1 MKKYLLGSALL
12 ALLAF
17 AGGASA
23 TFCSLIGSKD
33 QTCTF
38 ASDTSGGTTLFTNPT
53 QLSNIGSGTINPF
66 LGDQVGG
73 NGGVESGVNT
83 DDPNV
88 NTLPL
93 NDKRDNNNTFTNT
106 MSLSDLGIVTIG
118 GVDYYSFFLDINEP
132 NGNGQNLLSIDR
144 LAIFG
149 QTGATPGAAVD
160 LNSTNITSLDDVDV
174 FPNLTVVYRLG
185 VGNDLQLDY
194 NLFAGSGLGY
204 DMELLVPTVLFAP
217 LVPDSRIVFAVQ
229 YGTLSG
235 NLAEDG
241 FEEWAFR
248 PRVASIPVPEPLPLA
263 LLGAGFVVLAL
274 QRRRK

>member
-1 MKKYLLGSALL
+1 LKRLLLL
-12 ALLAF
+12 VLGLVI
-17 AGGASA
+17 ASPAAA
-23 TFCSLIGSKD
+23 TFCSLIGAKD

-53 QLSNIGSGTINPF
+53 NLSNIGSGSINPF

-73 NGGVESGVNT
+73 NGGIESGVNT

-106 MSLSDLGIVTIG
+106 MSLSQLGIVTIG

-160 LNSTNITSLDDVDV
+160 LNSSNITSLDDVDV

-194 NLFAGSGLGY
+194 NLFAGSGIGY
-204 DMELLVPTVLFAP
+204 DMQLLVPTVLFAP

-229 YGTLSG
+229 YGALSG

-248 PRVASIPVPEPLPLA
+248 PAVARVVPEPATFALIGAA
-263 LLGAGFVVLAL
+263 LLGLAFVR
-274 QRRRK
+274 RRRK